1 MADIENESEADLT
14 MRTQQFKEKM
24 DSLDRMHNEIL
35 DELAAKRDEAIDG
48 IQKQI
53 EELEADKPN
62 RLKEY
67 EDQLESISD
76 AYEAMIKDEKAKQ
89 IAFAEQIKKAKREQ
103 DLFVENMRNE
113 ELESIDDFRNE
124 KDRLEEIH
132 RQNLD
137 ESFSEFNNISENIR
151 QEFEKLVSEKKA
163 LDADIADLVNKY
175 KQVDDEVAQEELE
188 LKYEAN
194 ARLLDVST
202 IFEEEQTIKKEKLS
216 ILDILNDADVDIFK

>member
-1 MADIENESEADLT
+1 
-14 MRTQQFKEKM
+14 
-24 DSLDRMHNEIL
+24 
-35 DELAAKRDEAIDG
+35 
-48 IQKQI
+48 
-53 EELEADKPN
+53 
-62 RLKEY
+62 
-67 EDQLESISD
+67 
-76 AYEAMIKDEKAKQ
+76 MIKDEKAKQ

-194 ARLLDVST
+194 ARLLDVRK
-202 IFEEEQTIKKEKLS
+202 IFEKEQTIKKEKLS
-216 ILDILNDADVDIFK
+216 ILDILNDDDVDIFK